1 MKNQLAYNRVKNKN
15 IESLHPLIAAGVMKM
30 TTAQNIAGSGLCLA
44 HLHKIHSMDG
54 ENGLRNIFV
63 SKNSHGQA
71 RVTFCKK
78 TLNTASPSLCEF
90 FDRQNSS

>member
-1 MKNQLAYNRVKNKN
+1 
-15 IESLHPLIAAGVMKM
+15 M

-78 TLNTASPSLCEF
+78 TLTLPVPVYVNFLTSKIVLECE
-90 FDRQNSS
+90 NV